1 MRIPLVLLIF
11 GSSLLYAQSRFE
23 GTWEIDMGTLHFS
36 SPPEEYLLNN
46 GRYQCMSCVPK
57 VDVSADGTEQ
67 AVKGQPYFDTIMVE
81 VLDPSSVKFA
91 FKKNGKPTFACTET
105 VSPDGKTMTEHFT
118 EDPTASQLTGH
129 ALFTRVNDGPSGS
142 HALSGSWEMQT
153 VRNVSPTGPTT
164 TYHVTADGVSV
175 SAGPVTFD
183 AKFDGKDYPVKGDPT
198 QMVSLKLIDD
208 RTIEQ
213 TDKHDGKVMTVMVS
227 QVSLDGKSISVTS
240 TDKRR
245 GGTMTFTA
253 QKRP

>member
-1 MRIPLVLLIF
+1 M
-11 GSSLLYAQSRFE
+11 
-23 GTWEIDMGTLHFS
+23 DMETLHFS

-57 VDVSADGTEQ
+57 VDVRADGREQ
-67 AVKGQPYFDTIMVE
+67 AVTGQPNFDTILVQ
-81 VLDPSSVKFA
+81 VIDSSSVRFA
-91 FKKNGKPTFACTET
+91 FKKNGKSTFACTET
-105 VSPDGKTMTEHFT
+105 VSPDAKSMTEHFT
-118 EDPTASQLTGH
+118 EDPTSIQLTGH
-129 ALFTRVNDGPSGS
+129 AVFTRVSDGPHGS

-164 TYHVTADGVSV
+164 TYHVTTDGVSV

-183 AKFDGKDYPVKGDPT
+183 AKFDGKDYSVKGVLNQT
-198 QMVSLKLIDD
+198 FSLKLIDD

-213 TDKHDGKVMTVMVS
+213 TEKQDGKVMTVTFS
-227 QVSLDGKSISVTS
+227 QVSLDGKSISVKS

-245 GGTMTFTA
+245 GGIMTFTA